1 MRVRFGPFLL
11 PSHLHRGQW
20 RELGANE
27 AATLLAAIK
36 AQAA

>member
-1 MRVRFGPFLL
+1 
-11 PSHLHRGQW
+11 LHRGQW

-36 AQAA
+36 VQAAQPTPT